1 MDTLQA
7 ILLGIVQGITEFL
20 PVSSSGHLQIAKEVL
35 GVQLEENLTF
45 DVALHAATVL
55 STIVVL
61 WSEVWRLLK
70 GLFSRRFNEEQAY
83 VLKLV
88 LSMIPIGIVGFLLKD
103 RINDLLNAPY
113 ILAIVGAML
122 LVTAALLAFA
132 YYAKPRQKETISYRD
147 ALIIGLA
154 QACAAMPGLSRSGS
168 TIATGLLLG
177 NKKAAVAQ
185 FSSDP
190 GRNPA
195 PGDKRRSDRRYRRR
209 AAHRRIP
216 RIVHHGMSGLQIHDR
231 GREAGQTHLVR
242 RLLHRCGTGVDH
254 KLFLLMKEALD
265 LRGINF
271 EDGYIAVVDKPLRW
285 TSTDVVRKIKFALR
299 RLGYRKIKVGHAGTL
314 DPLATGIL
322 LVCIG
327 RATKLVDALQ
337 AEEKEYVADVM
348 LGATTPSHDLE
359 HEIDRTYPWEHITR
373 EAVAEA
379 LASLTGERLQTPPVY
394 SAKKIDGTRAYEL
407 ARAGEEV
414 AVRQALINIYEME
427 IVEYD
432 LPRVRIRVRC
442 SKGTYIRSLAHE
454 IGQALRSG
462 AHLTSLRR
470 TRSGGFT
477 LEKSYE
483 LDEFLENLQK
493 LETK

>member
-1 MDTLQA
+1 MT
-7 ILLGIVQGITEFL
+7 
-20 PVSSSGHLQIAKEVL
+20 
-35 GVQLEENLTF
+35 
-45 DVALHAATVL
+45 
-55 STIVVL
+55 
-61 WSEVWRLLK
+61 
-70 GLFSRRFNEEQAY
+70 
-83 VLKLV
+83 
-88 LSMIPIGIVGFLLKD
+88 
-103 RINDLLNAPY
+103 
-113 ILAIVGAML
+113 
-122 LVTAALLAFA
+122 
-132 YYAKPRQKETISYRD
+132 
-147 ALIIGLA
+147 
-154 QACAAMPGLSRSGS
+154 
-168 TIATGLLLG
+168 
-177 NKKAAVAQ
+177 
-185 FSSDP
+185 
-190 GRNPA
+190 
-195 PGDKRRSDRRYRRR
+195 
-209 AAHRRIP
+209 
-216 RIVHHGMSGLQIHDR
+216 
-231 GREAGQTHLVR
+231 REP
-242 RLLHRCGTGVDH
+242 
-254 KLFLLMKEALD
+254 LD

-271 EDGYIAVVDKPLRW
+271 EEGYIAVLDKPLRW
-285 TSTDVVRKIKFALR
+285 TSTDVVRKVKFTLR
-299 RLGYRKIKVGHAGTL
+299 KLGYRKIKVGHAGTL

-322 LVCIG
+322 VVCIG

-337 AEEKEYVADVM
+337 AEEKEYIADVM
-348 LGATTPSHDLE
+348 LGATTPSYDLE
-359 HEIDRTYPWEHITR
+359 HEIDRTYPYEHITR
-373 EAVAEA
+373 EAVEEA

-454 IGQALRSG
+454 SGPALRSG

>member
-1 MDTLQA
+1 M
-7 ILLGIVQGITEFL
+7 
-20 PVSSSGHLQIAKEVL
+20 
-35 GVQLEENLTF
+35 
-45 DVALHAATVL
+45 
-55 STIVVL
+55 
-61 WSEVWRLLK
+61 
-70 GLFSRRFNEEQAY
+70 
-83 VLKLV
+83 
-88 LSMIPIGIVGFLLKD
+88 KD
-103 RINDLLNAPY
+103 
-113 ILAIVGAML
+113 
-122 LVTAALLAFA
+122 
-132 YYAKPRQKETISYRD
+132 S
-147 ALIIGLA
+147 
-154 QACAAMPGLSRSGS
+154 
-168 TIATGLLLG
+168 
-177 NKKAAVAQ
+177 
-185 FSSDP
+185 
-190 GRNPA
+190 
-195 PGDKRRSDRRYRRR
+195 
-209 AAHRRIP
+209 
-216 RIVHHGMSGLQIHDR
+216 
-231 GREAGQTHLVR
+231 
-242 RLLHRCGTGVDH
+242 
-254 KLFLLMKEALD
+254 LD

-285 TSTDVVRKIKFALR
+285 TSTDVVRKIKFTLR

-327 RATKLVDALQ
+327 RATKMVDALQ

-348 LGATTPSHDLE
+348 LGATTPSYDLE
-359 HEIDRTYPWEHITR
+359 HPVDRTFPTEHITR
-373 EAVAEA
+373 EKVLAA
-379 LASLTGERLQTPPVY
+379 LSSLTGERLQEPPVY